1 MRKDVESRNIPEY
14 CVSAADASCADRC
27 VVVII
32 IIVTVI
38 IFAAVA
44 AAERTVSRQ
53 RCALPA
59 VPPAQ
64 SPHADIT
71 DRCAGAPE
79 NEPRRNSIA
88 E

>member
-1 MRKDVESRNIPEY
+1 MRKDVESRNIPAY
-14 CVSAADASCADRC
+14 CVSAADASCADPS
-27 VVVII
+27 VVII
-32 IIVTVI
+32 IIVITVI

-53 RCALPA
+53 RRTLPA

-64 SPHADIT
+64 SPHILRT
-71 DRCAGAPE
+71 GAPVRAPA
-79 NEPRRNSIA
+79 NELHRNSIA